1 MKLKIFHHFYIGTVF
16 LLILQSCAIK
26 KAAINHR
33 TADLSLVKIEL
44 QEKKVFV
51 FEKEGVSFSN
61 DFPSARLNQLSKVND
76 STFNI
81 TIEPEN
87 RPINQS
93 PWFAFKV
100 WGKTGRSIYVNLCYP
115 ENKHRY
121 QPKVSTDGLQWRN
134 LNEVKLNKE
143 KDQAS
148 FKLALSKDTL
158 LVAAQEIVSS
168 KQSYQWMDQMAQSYS
183 LEKTVIGHSI
193 GGKPIIALNSNKSD
207 GKKIVVVLSRQ
218 HPPEISGYF
227 AMVQFVET
235 LLGNSELAKSFIKNY
250 ELVIIP
256 MINPDG
262 VDEGNWR
269 HNFGGVDLNRD
280 WINFKQPETKAIK
293 DFLLSKVRKQGAKVY
308 FALDFHSTYN
318 EVLYTN
324 EDRPDTNSPGLTAAW
339 VKGLHD
345 FEGANKT
352 TVKPSGNGGN
362 VSKAWLGKVLNAEAL
377 TYEVG
382 DNTPR
387 PYIKQ
392 KATKVAEV
400 LMAELQ
406 KQAGTQ

>member
-1 MKLKIFHHFYIGTVF
+1 MVNSSLIKI
-16 LLILQSCAIK
+16 K
-26 KAAINHR
+26 
-33 TADLSLVKIEL
+33 L
-44 QEKKVFV
+44 QEKKVFN
-51 FEKEGVSFSN
+51 FQNEGISFSN

-81 TIEPEN
+81 TIVPEN
-87 RPINQS
+87 KPINQS

-100 WGKTGRSIYVNLCYP
+100 WSKGQKNIYVNLLYP

-121 QPKVSTDGLQWRN
+121 QPKISSDGVQWET
-134 LNEVKLNKE
+134 LNEVKLSEDKN
-143 KDQAS
+143 QAS

-158 LVAAQEIVSS
+158 LVAAQEIIASN
-168 KQSYQWMDQMAQSYS
+168 QSYQWMDQLARKYS
-183 LEKTVIGHSI
+183 LDKKVIGYSI
-193 GGKPIIALNSNKSD
+193 GGKPIIALNSKKSD
-207 GKKIVVVLSRQ
+207 GKKIVVILSRQ

-235 LLGNSELAKSFIKNY
+235 LLGNTRLAEDFIKKY

-269 HNFGGVDLNRD
+269 HSFAGVDLNRD
-280 WINFKQPETKAIK
+280 WIDFKQPETRAVR
-293 DFLLSKVRKQGAKVY
+293 DYLLTKVKKQDAKVY

-318 EVLYTN
+318 DVLYTN
-324 EDRPDTNSPGLTAAW
+324 EDRADTNQPGLTNAW

-352 TVKPSGNGGN
+352 VVKPSGNGGN

-387 PYIKQ
+387 AYIKQ

-400 LMAELQ
+400 LMMELQ
-406 KQAGTQ
+406 K

>member
-1 MKLKIFHHFYIGTVF
+1 MSAMF
-16 LLILQSCAIK
+16 LLALQSCSVK
-26 KAAINHR
+26 KATVNQS
-33 TADLSLVKIEL
+33 TMVNSSLIKIKL
-44 QEKKVFV
+44 QEKKVFN
-51 FEKEGVSFSN
+51 FQNEGISFSN

-81 TIEPEN
+81 TIAPEN
-87 RPINQS
+87 KPINQS

-100 WGKTGRSIYVNLCYP
+100 WSKGQKNIYVNLLYP

-121 QPKVSTDGLQWRN
+121 QPKISSDGVQWET
-134 LNEVKLNKE
+134 LNEVKLSEE
-143 KDQAS
+143 KNQAS

-158 LVAAQEIVSS
+158 LVAAQEIIASN
-168 KQSYQWMDQMAQSYS
+168 QSYQWMDQLARKYS
-183 LEKTVIGHSI
+183 LDKKVIGYSI
-193 GGKPIIALNSNKSD
+193 GGKPIIALNSKKSD
-207 GKKIVVVLSRQ
+207 GKKIVVILSRQ

-235 LLGNSELAKSFIKNY
+235 LLGNTRLAEDFIKKY

-269 HNFGGVDLNRD
+269 HSFAGVDLNRD
-280 WINFKQPETKAIK
+280 WIDFKQPETRAVR
-293 DFLLSKVRKQGAKVY
+293 DYLLTKVKKQDAKVY

-318 EVLYTN
+318 DVLYTN
-324 EDRPDTNSPGLTAAW
+324 EDRADTNQPGLTNAW

-352 TVKPSGNGGN
+352 VVKPSGNGGN

-387 PYIKQ
+387 AYIKQ

-400 LMAELQ
+400 LMMELQ
-406 KQAGTQ
+406 K

>member
-1 MKLKIFHHFYIGTVF
+1 MKLKTSYHFYVSAAF
-16 LLILQSCAIK
+16 LLILQSCAVK
-26 KAAINHR
+26 KPAAHQS
-33 TADLSLVKIEL
+33 TTTDLSLVKIKL
-44 QEKKVFV
+44 QEKKVFT
-51 FEKEGVSFSN
+51 FEKEGISFSN

-87 RPINQS
+87 KPINQS

-100 WGKTGRSIYVNLCYP
+100 WGKGSRNVYVNLHYP

-121 QPKVSTDGLQWRN
+121 QPKVSTNGLQWQN
-134 LNEVKLNKE
+134 LKEIKLNKE

-158 LVAAQEIVSS
+158 LVAAQEIISS
-168 KQSYQWMDQMAQSYS
+168 SQSYQWMDQLAKNYS
-183 LEKTVIGHSI
+183 LDKKIIGHSI
-193 GGKPIIALNSNKSD
+193 GGKPIITLNSKKSD

-235 LLGNSELAKSFIKNY
+235 LLGNSELATSFLKNY

-280 WINFKQPETKAIK
+280 WIDFKQPETRAIR
-293 DFLLSKVRKQGAKVY
+293 DYLLNKVKKQGAKVY

-318 EVLYTN
+318 DVLYTN
-324 EDRPDTNSPGLTAAW
+324 EDRTDTNSPGLTNVW

-387 PYIKQ
+387 AYIKQ

-400 LMAELQ
+400 LMEELL
-406 KQAGTQ
+406 KK

>member
-1 MKLKIFHHFYIGTVF
+1 MKLKITYPFYISAAF
-16 LLILQSCAIK
+16 LLALQSCSVKRATINQN
-26 KAAINHR
+26 AAI
-33 TADLSLVKIEL
+33 DSSLVKIKL
-44 QEKKVFV
+44 QEKKVFN
-51 FEKEGVSFSN
+51 FENEGISFSN
-61 DFPSARLNQLSKVND
+61 DFPSARFNQLNKVND
-76 STFNI
+76 STFNM

-87 RPINQS
+87 KPINQS

-100 WGKTGRSIYVNLCYP
+100 WSRGQKNVYVNLLYP

-121 QPKVSTDGLQWRN
+121 QPKISSDGLQWET
-134 LNEVKLNKE
+134 LKEVKLNKD
-143 KDQAS
+143 KNQAS
-148 FKLALSKDTL
+148 FKLAISKDTL
-158 LVAAQEIVSS
+158 LVAAQEIIASN
-168 KQSYQWMDQMAQSYS
+168 QSYQWMDQLAKKYA
-183 LEKTVIGHSI
+183 LDKKVIGYSI
-193 GGKPIIALNSNKSD
+193 GGKPIVALNSKKSD

-235 LLGNSELAKSFIKNY
+235 LLGNTQLAKDFIKKY
-250 ELVIIP
+250 ELVVIP

-269 HNFGGVDLNRD
+269 HSFAGVDLNRD
-280 WINFKQPETKAIK
+280 WIDFKQPETKAVK
-293 DFLLSKVRKQGAKVY
+293 DYLLAKVKKQNAKVY

-318 EVLYTN
+318 DVLYTN
-324 EDRPDTNSPGLTAAW
+324 EDRPDTNRPGLTNAW

-345 FEGANKT
+345 FEGQNKT

-387 PYIKQ
+387 EYIKQ

-400 LMAELQ
+400 LMTELL
-406 KQAGTQ
+406 K

>member
-1 MKLKIFHHFYIGTVF
+1 MKLKIAYPCYMSAMF
-16 LLILQSCAIK
+16 LLALQSCSVKRATVNQSTMVNSSLIK
-26 KAAINHR
+26 IK
-33 TADLSLVKIEL
+33 L
-44 QEKKVFV
+44 QEKKVFN
-51 FEKEGVSFSN
+51 FQNEGISFSN

-81 TIEPEN
+81 TIVPEN
-87 RPINQS
+87 KPINQS

-100 WGKTGRSIYVNLCYP
+100 WSKGQKNIYVNLLYP

-121 QPKVSTDGLQWRN
+121 QPKISSDGVQWET
-134 LNEVKLNKE
+134 LNEVKLSEDKN
-143 KDQAS
+143 QAS

-158 LVAAQEIVSS
+158 LVAAQEIIASN
-168 KQSYQWMDQMAQSYS
+168 QSYQWMDHLARKYS
-183 LEKTVIGHSI
+183 LDKKVIGYSI
-193 GGKPIIALNSNKSD
+193 GGKPIIALNSKKSD
-207 GKKIVVVLSRQ
+207 GKKIVVILSRQ

-235 LLGNSELAKSFIKNY
+235 LLGNTRLAEDFIKKY

-269 HNFGGVDLNRD
+269 HSFAGVDLNRD
-280 WINFKQPETKAIK
+280 WIDFKQPETRAVR
-293 DFLLSKVRKQGAKVY
+293 DYLLTKVKKQDAKVY

-318 EVLYTN
+318 DVLYTN
-324 EDRPDTNSPGLTAAW
+324 EDRADTNQPGLTNAW

-352 TVKPSGNGGN
+352 VVKPSGNGGN

-387 PYIKQ
+387 AYIKQ
-392 KATKVAEV
+392 KANKVAEV
-400 LMAELQ
+400 LMMELQ
-406 KQAGTQ
+406 K